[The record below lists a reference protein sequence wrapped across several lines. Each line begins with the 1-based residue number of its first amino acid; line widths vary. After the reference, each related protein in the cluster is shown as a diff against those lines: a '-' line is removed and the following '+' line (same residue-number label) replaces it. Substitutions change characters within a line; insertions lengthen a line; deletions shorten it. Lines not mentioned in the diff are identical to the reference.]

1 MNQRLETSEPALK
14 IDSKRALQ
22 PFLNHVAKGQQDE
35 AKSMLQEAPETAF
48 LLNTHGV
55 FTDYSGRTFHCTGFE
70 YAYWAK
76 DIHMCHM
83 LESFMTPKTKTFL
96 FGLIDKIEEQDG
108 GLIYH
113 QHGIRYQTQHFD
125 LRPLIKALNDYVG
138 NHDQFVYLSK
148 WDALNA
154 AWMEIGKLQKDIPAH
169 IAQEYCRKDRDFVK
183 PHTFNEGILPRD
195 LSYTEPHKWR
205 QALWFEFGEST
216 DTGLG
221 RDFAILRGYDAHD
234 GACGMVGAATPGW
247 NPWLIG
253 AQMRDLHMLKRLDE
267 SRNAQM
273 TLLRQSV
280 ETTSRPSY
288 CSCAIA

>member
-1 MNQRLETSEPALK
+1 MNQRLEALESPLK

-22 PFLNHVAKGQQDE
+22 RFLNHVAKGQQDE
-35 AKSMLQEAPETAF
+35 AEGMLQEAPETAF
-48 LLNTHGV
+48 LLNTHGI

-76 DIHMCHM
+76 DIHMCRM
-83 LESFMTPKTKTFL
+83 LERFMPYDTKAFL

-113 QHGIRYQTQHFD
+113 QQGIRYQTQHFD
-125 LRPLIKALNDYVG
+125 LRPLMNAVCHYVG

-148 WDALNA
+148 WDALNT

-169 IAQEYCRKDRDFVK
+169 IAQEYCRKDRNFVK
-183 PHTFNEGILPRD
+183 PHTFNESILPRD
-195 LSYTEPHKWR
+195 LSYTDPHTLR

-216 DTGLG
+216 DAGLG
-221 RDFAILRGYDAHD
+221 RDFAMLRGYDAHY
-234 GACGMVGAATPGW
+234 GACGMVGAVTPGW

-253 AQMRDLHMLKRLDE
+253 AQTRDLDMLKRLDE

-273 TLLRQSV
+273 KLLRQDAK
-280 ETTSRPSY
+280 TASRASY
-288 CSCAIA
+288 CPCTIA